1 MYDVKE
7 HSWLEGPSLLTA
19 RCHHSSCA
27 IQSNDGSTKCIII
40 IGGMIFDQSG
50 IEAIPDRKTTE
61 ILYATEQKWVQGP
74 RLPVEVGSTAC
85 VALPPTSN
93 FACVI
98 VVNSTSE
105 ESFLYV
111 FGLDKNLS
119 EWTLLGRIEKG
130 RLGYI
135 ALPIS

>member
-19 RCHHSSCA
+19 RCNHSSCA

-40 IGGMIFDQSG
+40 IGGIMNDQD
-50 IEAIPDRKTTE
+50 EDHKATE

-130 RLGYI
+130 RYGYI